1 MFGKKNELQVQVV
14 VVEQLLD
21 ILEDNEMALVEIKDD
36 KVINR
41 IISAVPQF
49 AQAGVNIGTV
59 AEGIQLANQ
68 GVYQAILPAGAK
80 LANSKD
86 MEGAVRGFF
95 RNKKGIAG
103 QANWMT
109 ADSTVNKIAAA
120 NIANATMGAAAL
132 VVGQYYMKQINGE
145 LADLNSNISKLVDFQ
160 MAEYKGKVLTLM
172 TQVKRVSEF
181 QTEIL
186 EDSNL
191 RNEEIQRLQGLET
204 TCMDL
209 LNQANV
215 TISNLSSKEGE
226 SFKKYD
232 KLMSEVAIW
241 QKYQEALTEVLYM
254 IADLNYTLHLGAISK
269 EKCYSAYSDMYDM
282 ENSLIDKLRKW
293 HEFHKKKFKIDVNQA
308 RMERQGI
315 DAAVHKPLELFSE
328 NWKYKNIGK
337 EAAIKIKAQKNFQL
351 NDRTLDVRDRYNED
365 VRLIVKDGKLYYS
378 TV

>member
-1 MFGKKNELQVQVV
+1 MVK
-14 VVEQLLD
+14 QLLD

-59 AEGIQLANQ
+59 AKGIQLANQ

-80 LANSKD
+80 LVNSKD

-215 TISNLSSKEGE
+215 TISDLSSKEGE

>member
-80 LANSKD
+80 LVNSKD

-160 MAEYKGKVLTLM
+160 MAEY
-172 TQVKRVSEF
+172 Q
-181 QTEIL
+181 I
-186 EDSNL
+186 
-191 RNEEIQRLQGLET
+191 
-204 TCMDL
+204 
-209 LNQANV
+209 
-215 TISNLSSKEGE
+215 
-226 SFKKYD
+226 
-232 KLMSEVAIW
+232 
-241 QKYQEALTEVLYM
+241 
-254 IADLNYTLHLGAISK
+254 
-269 EKCYSAYSDMYDM
+269 
-282 ENSLIDKLRKW
+282 
-293 HEFHKKKFKIDVNQA
+293 
-308 RMERQGI
+308 
-315 DAAVHKPLELFSE
+315 
-328 NWKYKNIGK
+328 
-337 EAAIKIKAQKNFQL
+337 
-351 NDRTLDVRDRYNED
+351 
-365 VRLIVKDGKLYYS
+365 
-378 TV
+378 

>member
-14 VVEQLLD
+14 VVKQLLD

-59 AEGIQLANQ
+59 AKGIQLANQ

-80 LANSKD
+80 LVNSKD

-215 TISNLSSKEGE
+215 TISDLSSKEGE

>member
-1 MFGKKNELQVQVV
+1 
-14 VVEQLLD
+14 
-21 ILEDNEMALVEIKDD
+21 
-36 KVINR
+36 
-41 IISAVPQF
+41 
-49 AQAGVNIGTV
+49 
-59 AEGIQLANQ
+59 
-68 GVYQAILPAGAK
+68 
-80 LANSKD
+80 
-86 MEGAVRGFF
+86 
-95 RNKKGIAG
+95 
-103 QANWMT
+103 
-109 ADSTVNKIAAA
+109 
-120 NIANATMGAAAL
+120 
-132 VVGQYYMKQINGE
+132 
-145 LADLNSNISKLVDFQ
+145 
-160 MAEYKGKVLTLM
+160 
-172 TQVKRVSEF
+172 
-181 QTEIL
+181 
-186 EDSNL
+186 
-191 RNEEIQRLQGLET
+191 
-204 TCMDL
+204 
-209 LNQANV
+209 
-215 TISNLSSKEGE
+215 
-226 SFKKYD
+226 
-232 KLMSEVAIW
+232 MSEVAIW